1 MRNWLAVSRGWL
13 LAVGLVT
20 ALGSAC
26 ASGEA
31 DTPDASSQTPSTT
44 SGTSA
49 KFHVVLGGGPH
60 AGTYDVASEACMA
73 GIQKPGSWHATWESE
88 RPAKGKLSAVLVG
101 FDPTPTFGNG
111 VTTVVNFGDDETK
124 LLYEVQKA
132 TPSIKDRGATA
143 TLVFSGTARTVNYDN
158 GEFGEGG
165 VVTITVECAKVTR
178 P

>member
-1 MRNWLAVSRGWL
+1 MRNWLAGSRGWL
-13 LAVGLVT
+13 LAGALLAAVG
-20 ALGSAC
+20 GAC
-26 ASGEA
+26 ADEDAESQDPSG
-31 DTPDASSQTPSTT
+31 QTPSAT
-44 SGTSA
+44 SGNTA

-101 FDPTPTFGNG
+101 FDPSPTFGNG
-111 VTTVVNFGDDETK
+111 VTTVVNFGDEETK

-132 TPSIKDRGATA
+132 TPSITDRGATA
-143 TLVFSGTARTVNYDN
+143 TLVFAGTARTVNYDN

-165 VVTITVECAKVTR
+165 VVTITVECTKVTR